1 MKKIIYR
8 SIIILLLIVFS
19 SIMYLSVFG
28 IKTNR
33 FNSQIISQ
41 IKNIEP
47 NIEIKINDISAKLNL
62 FTFTLDIKTVG
73 TDLLYKNKKLKLENI
88 KSKISLR
95 SYMNKK
101 FAFSEI
107 SISTKSLLIK
117 DLVGFI
123 RMINNDPKLFVAEQF
138 IDNGYIVVDL
148 KLEFDELGKIKENY
162 QINGLINDGKVS
174 LLGKEINKLNFIFQI
189 TNKEYVL
196 NDIKL
201 LLNNKSLLI
210 PELIGIK
217 QENNFLIS
225 GKLDNQNLK
234 VGRDD
239 IKELTDNEF
248 IKKNI
253 KEIFLSSKSDFTFK
267 IDKKFKFKDFYIKS
281 AIELDYLK
289 LNNFL
294 DLKNNFP
301 KIKEEIVFEDQK
313 IELIYDKKQLK
324 IDGSGNILLQDEPDI
339 INFKIENNQ
348 KEFIFDTNLKIK
360 KNLFIIDLLNYKKD
374 KNKILDLN
382 FKGKFNKKDELLLKK
397 ISLKENKN
405 HLSINNLKLS
415 NNFKIKDIN
424 SVNLNF
430 IDNDNL
436 GNKLQIKKNKNKYL
450 VSGESFSINRIISEL
465 LKSKNNNKQ
474 VFFDKK
480 FDLYFDI
487 KKIYLD
493 KNNFTNNLK
502 GSLLLKNN
510 EITKLNLF
518 SDLSNNKKINFTIKT
533 TKNAEKITT
542 LFSDYAKPLVDRYEF
557 IKGFNEGVLDFY
569 SIKKNNKSNSTL
581 KIYDFKLKE
590 LPALTK
596 ILTLASLQGI
606 ADLLSGEGIRFNEFE
621 MNFTNE
627 DNLMTIDEIYAIG
640 PAISILME
648 GYIEKENLISL
659 RGTLV
664 PATTINK
671 TISSIPL
678 IGDILVGKKVGE
690 GVFGVSFKIKGPP
703 KNLETTVNPIKTLTP
718 RFITRTLEKIK
729 KN

>member
-174 LLGKEINKLNFIFQI
+174 LLGKEIKKLNFIFQI
-189 TNKEYVL
+189 TNKEYVM

-253 KEIFLSSKSDFTFK
+253 KEIILSSKSDFTFK

-294 DLKNNFP
+294 NLKNNFP

>member
-8 SIIILLLIVFS
+8 SIIILLLIIFS

-28 IKTNR
+28 IKTNK

-62 FTFTLDIKTVG
+62 FSFTLDIKTVG

-138 IDNGYIVVDL
+138 IDNGYIVADL

-196 NDIKL
+196 NDINL
-201 LLNNKSLLI
+201 LFNNKSLII

-217 QENNFLIS
+217 QKNNFLIS

-234 VGRDD
+234 IGRDD
-239 IKELTDNEF
+239 IKELTDNAF

-253 KEIFLSSKSDFTFK
+253 KEILLSSKSDFTFK

-324 IDGSGNILLQDEPDI
+324 IDSSGNILLQDELDI

-382 FKGKFNKKDELLLKK
+382 FKGKFNKKNELLLKE
-397 ISLKENKN
+397 ISLQENKN

-424 SVNLNF
+424 SVNINF

-436 GNKLQIKKNKNKYL
+436 SNKLQIKKNKNKYL
-450 VSGESFSINRIISEL
+450 ISGESFSINRIISEL

-480 FDLYFDI
+480 FDLYFDV

-493 KNNFTNNLK
+493 KNNFANNLK

-518 SDLSNNKKINFTIKT
+518 SDFTDNKKINFTIKT
-533 TKNAEKITT
+533 TKNAEKVTT

-627 DNLMTIDEIYAIG
+627 NNLMTIDEIYAIG

>member
-138 IDNGYIVVDL
+138 IDNGYIVADL
-148 KLEFDELGKIKENY
+148 KLEFNELGKIKENY

-248 IKKNI
+248 IKKTI
-253 KEIFLSSKSDFTFK
+253 KEIILSSKSDFTFK

-450 VSGESFSINRIISEL
+450 ISGESFSINRIISEL

-480 FDLYFDI
+480 FDLYFDV

-493 KNNFTNNLK
+493 KNNFANNLK

-518 SDLSNNKKINFTIKT
+518 SDLSDNKKINFTIKT
-533 TKNAEKITT
+533 TKNAEKVTT

>member
-1 MKKIIYR
+1 MKKLVYR
-8 SIIILLLIVFS
+8 SIIILLLIVFT
-19 SIMYLSVFG
+19 SIFYLSIFG
-28 IKTNR
+28 IKTNK

-47 NIEIKINDISAKLNL
+47 NIRIKLNDISAKLNL
-62 FTFTLDIKTVG
+62 FTFTLNIKTVG
-73 TDLLYKNKKLKLENI
+73 TDLIYKNKILKLENI

-95 SYMNKK
+95 SYINKK
-101 FAFSEI
+101 FALSEI
-107 SISTKSLLIK
+107 SISTKSLPIK
-117 DLVGFI
+117 NLVGFI
-123 RMINNDPKLFVAEQF
+123 RLINNDPKLFIAEQF
-138 IDNGYIVVDL
+138 IDNGYIVADL
-148 KLEFDELGKIKENY
+148 KLEFDEFGKIKENY
-162 QINGLINDGKVS
+162 KINGLINDGQAT
-174 LLGKEINKLNFIFQI
+174 LLGKKINKLNLIFQI
-189 TNKEYVL
+189 TNKKFVI

-201 LLNNKSLLI
+201 LFNNKSLI
-210 PELIGIK
+210 VPELIGVK
-217 QENNFLIS
+217 QENNFIVS
-225 GKLDNQNLK
+225 GKLNNQNLNIK
-234 VGRDD
+234 SED
-239 IKELTDNEF
+239 IKEITNNEF
-248 IKKNI
+248 FKKNI
-253 KEIFLSSKSDFTFK
+253 EEINLSSKSDFNFK
-267 IDKKFKFKDFYIKS
+267 SNKKLKIKDFYLKS

-294 DLKNNFP
+294 NLKNNFP
-301 KIKEEIVFEDQK
+301 KIKKEIIFTDQK
-313 IELIYDKKQLK
+313 IELIYDEEKFK
-324 IDGSGNILLQDEPDI
+324 IIGLGNVFLQEKPDI
-339 INFKIENNQ
+339 INYKIEKDK
-348 KEFIFDTNLKIK
+348 KEFIFDTNLKIE
-360 KNLFIIDLLNYKKD
+360 KNSFIVDLLNYKKNKKSVLDLSIKGKSDETELLIKNISLRED
-374 KNKILDLN
+374 KNYV
-382 FKGKFNKKDELLLKK
+382 
-397 ISLKENKN
+397 
-405 HLSINNLKLS
+405 SINDLRMTS
-415 NNFKIKDIN
+415 NFKIKDIN
-424 SVNLNF
+424 NIKIDFLDSENLN
-430 IDNDNL
+430 
-436 GNKLQIKKNKNKYL
+436 NKLL
-450 VSGESFSINRIISEL
+450 VEKTDNNYVISGESFNINKIISEL
-465 LKSKNNNKQ
+465 LKSKNDNNQ
-474 VFFDKK
+474 IFFKKK
-480 FDLYFDI
+480 FNFYFDI

-510 EITKLNLF
+510 EITQLNLVSEF
-518 SDLSNNKKINFTIKT
+518 SNEKKINFIIKT
-533 TKNAEKITT
+533 TKNTEKITT

-569 SIKKNNKSNSTL
+569 SIKKNNESKSTL

-596 ILTLASLQGI
+596 LLTLASLQGI

-621 MNFTNE
+621 MNFTNK

-640 PAISILME
+640 PAISILMN
-648 GYIEKENLISL
+648 GYVEKENLLSL

>member
-1 MKKIIYR
+1 MKKLVYR
-8 SIIILLLIVFS
+8 SIIILLLIVFT
-19 SIMYLSVFG
+19 SIFYLSIFG
-28 IKTNR
+28 IKTNK

-47 NIEIKINDISAKLNL
+47 NIRIKLNDISAKLNL
-62 FTFTLDIKTVG
+62 FTFTLNIKTVG
-73 TDLLYKNKKLKLENI
+73 TDLIYKNKILKLENI

-95 SYMNKK
+95 SYINKK
-101 FAFSEI
+101 FALSEI
-107 SISTKSLLIK
+107 SISTKSLPIK
-117 DLVGFI
+117 NLVGFI
-123 RMINNDPKLFVAEQF
+123 RLINNDPKLFIAEQF
-138 IDNGYIVVDL
+138 IDNGYIVADL
-148 KLEFDELGKIKENY
+148 KLEFDEFGKIKENY
-162 QINGLINDGKVS
+162 KINGLINDGQAT
-174 LLGKEINKLNFIFQI
+174 LLGKKINKLNLIFQI
-189 TNKEYVL
+189 TNKKFVI

-201 LLNNKSLLI
+201 LFNNKSLI
-210 PELIGIK
+210 VPELIGVK
-217 QENNFLIS
+217 QENNFIVS
-225 GKLDNQNLK
+225 GKLNNQNLNIK
-234 VGRDD
+234 SED
-239 IKELTDNEF
+239 IKEITNNEF
-248 IKKNI
+248 FKKNI
-253 KEIFLSSKSDFTFK
+253 EEINLSSKSDFNFK
-267 IDKKFKFKDFYIKS
+267 INKKLKIKDFYLKS

-294 DLKNNFP
+294 NLKNNFP
-301 KIKEEIVFEDQK
+301 KIKKEIIFTDQK
-313 IELIYDKKQLK
+313 IELIYDEEKFK
-324 IDGSGNILLQDEPDI
+324 IIGLGNVFLQEKPDI
-339 INFKIENNQ
+339 INYKIEKDK
-348 KEFIFDTNLKIK
+348 KEFIFDTNLKIE
-360 KNLFIIDLLNYKKD
+360 KNSFIVDLLNYKKNKKSVLDLSIKGKSDETELLIKNISLRED
-374 KNKILDLN
+374 KNYV
-382 FKGKFNKKDELLLKK
+382 
-397 ISLKENKN
+397 
-405 HLSINNLKLS
+405 SINDLRMTS
-415 NNFKIKDIN
+415 NFKIKDIN
-424 SVNLNF
+424 NIKIDFLDSENLN
-430 IDNDNL
+430 
-436 GNKLQIKKNKNKYL
+436 NKLL
-450 VSGESFSINRIISEL
+450 VEKTDNNYVISGESFNINKIISEL
-465 LKSKNNNKQ
+465 LKSKNDNNQ
-474 VFFDKK
+474 IFFKKK
-480 FDLYFDI
+480 FNFYFDI

-510 EITKLNLF
+510 EITQLNLVSEF
-518 SDLSNNKKINFTIKT
+518 SNEKKINFIIKT
-533 TKNAEKITT
+533 TKNTEKITT

-569 SIKKNNKSNSTL
+569 SIKKNNESKSTL

-596 ILTLASLQGI
+596 LLTLASLQGI

-621 MNFTNE
+621 MNFTNK

-640 PAISILME
+640 PAISILMN
-648 GYIEKENLISL
+648 GYVEKENLLSL

>member
-1 MKKIIYR
+1 MKKLVYR
-8 SIIILLLIVFS
+8 SIIILLLIVFT
-19 SIMYLSVFG
+19 SIFYLSIFG
-28 IKTNR
+28 IKTNK

-47 NIEIKINDISAKLNL
+47 NIRIKLNDISAKLNL
-62 FTFTLDIKTVG
+62 FTFTLNIKTVG
-73 TDLLYKNKKLKLENI
+73 TDLIYKNKILKLENI

-95 SYMNKK
+95 SYINKK
-101 FAFSEI
+101 FALSEI
-107 SISTKSLLIK
+107 SISTKSLPIK
-117 DLVGFI
+117 NLVGFI
-123 RMINNDPKLFVAEQF
+123 RLINNDPKLFIAEQF
-138 IDNGYIVVDL
+138 IDNGYIVADL
-148 KLEFDELGKIKENY
+148 KLEFDEFGKIKENY
-162 QINGLINDGKVS
+162 KINGLINDGQAS
-174 LLGKEINKLNFIFQI
+174 LLGKKINKLNFIFQI
-189 TNKEYVL
+189 TNKKFVI

-201 LLNNKSLLI
+201 LFNNKSLI
-210 PELIGIK
+210 VPELIGVK
-217 QENNFLIS
+217 QENNFIVS
-225 GKLDNQNLK
+225 GKLNNQNLNIK
-234 VGRDD
+234 SED
-239 IKELTDNEF
+239 IKEITNNEF
-248 IKKNI
+248 FKKNI
-253 KEIFLSSKSDFTFK
+253 EEINLSSKSDFNFK
-267 IDKKFKFKDFYIKS
+267 INKKLKIKDFYLKS

-294 DLKNNFP
+294 NLKNNFP
-301 KIKEEIVFEDQK
+301 KIKKEIIFTDQK
-313 IELIYDKKQLK
+313 IELIYDEEKFK
-324 IDGSGNILLQDEPDI
+324 IIGLGNVFLQEKPDI
-339 INFKIENNQ
+339 INYKIEKDK
-348 KEFIFDTNLKIK
+348 KEFIFDTNLKIE
-360 KNLFIIDLLNYKKD
+360 KNSFIVDLLNYKKNKKSVLDLSIKGKSDETELLIKNISLRED
-374 KNKILDLN
+374 KNYV
-382 FKGKFNKKDELLLKK
+382 
-397 ISLKENKN
+397 
-405 HLSINNLKLS
+405 SINDLRMTS
-415 NNFKIKDIN
+415 NFKIKDIN
-424 SVNLNF
+424 NIKIDFLDSENLN
-430 IDNDNL
+430 
-436 GNKLQIKKNKNKYL
+436 NKLL
-450 VSGESFSINRIISEL
+450 VEKTDNNYVISGESFNINKIISEL
-465 LKSKNNNKQ
+465 LKSKNDNNQ
-474 VFFDKK
+474 IFFKKK
-480 FDLYFDI
+480 FNFYFDI

-510 EITKLNLF
+510 EITQLNLVSEF
-518 SDLSNNKKINFTIKT
+518 SNEKKINFIIKT
-533 TKNAEKITT
+533 TKNTEKITT

-569 SIKKNNKSNSTL
+569 SIKKNNESKSTL

-596 ILTLASLQGI
+596 LLTLASLQGI

-621 MNFTNE
+621 MNFTNK

-640 PAISILME
+640 PAISILMN
-648 GYIEKENLISL
+648 GYVEKENLLSL